1 MTRTPAMDSSLRPLP
16 CRLSEHRRRSLA
28 RGCAFAWFVY
38 WPRREGPGTIGQRQ
52 FAFLILEAHTPLGG
66 ARGHHDAG
74 AVLMAL

>member
-1 MTRTPAMDSSLRPLP
+1 MTPMDSSLTRRPLP

-28 RGCAFAWFVY
+28 RGRAFAWFVH
-38 WPRREGPGTIGQRQ
+38 WPRCEGPGTIGQRQ

-66 ARGHHDAG
+66 GRPGGHAG